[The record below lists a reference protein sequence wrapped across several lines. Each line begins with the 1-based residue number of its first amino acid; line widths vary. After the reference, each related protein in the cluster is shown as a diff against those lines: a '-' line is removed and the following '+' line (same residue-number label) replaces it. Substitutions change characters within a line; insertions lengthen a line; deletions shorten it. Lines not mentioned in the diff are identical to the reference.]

1 MVKSLW
7 AVISRSRDRG
17 VRVGLA
23 FAAAIVLGLGT
34 STFAGDGTITLKLDD
49 GPAARTPAEST
60 IQVPATKALPAPDPT
75 IGAASAVL
83 MDADTGQLLY
93 TKNPHVKRPN
103 ASTTK
108 IMTAILIIENRG
120 MNDIITASK
129 KASETPFTSLNLKP
143 GEKITVKDL
152 LTGML
157 LRSANDAAVAAA
169 EQIAGT
175 LPKFAEMMNRK
186 AAQIG
191 CTDTHF
197 VTPNGLYDPNHYS
210 SAYDLCLMAKY
221 ALKYPVFN
229 EAVNTRKYTLASRTI
244 NKKDLVVFCKSK
256 FLKDYPGADGV
267 KSGYTKQAGYCFVG
281 SATRDGWR
289 LVSAVLKSENSG
301 NDTAALMDY
310 GFDNFQPVDVARV
323 DSDRV
328 NVEVNGGSKG
338 SIEAVPARD
347 LRVVVPRTGATV
359 TKRIELK
366 EITAPV
372 AKGTPLGTLYVSVDG
387 TTVAQVELRAA
398 ENVDVSIARRAWSVV
413 RTYGLLAACL
423 AVGGR
428 FGAALTKGTRRRGRR
443 LSSILRG
450 YNHRR

>member
-7 AVISRSRDRG
+7 AVISRSRNRG

-23 FAAAIVLGLGT
+23 FAAAVVLSLGT
-34 STFAGDGTITLKLDD
+34 STFAGDGAITLKLDD

-60 IQVPATKALPAPDPT
+60 IQVPATKASPAPAPS
-75 IGAASAVL
+75 IGAAGAVL
-83 MDADTGQLLY
+83 MDADTGQVLY

-108 IMTAILIIENRG
+108 IMTAILIIENCG

-169 EQIAGT
+169 EHIAGT
-175 LPKFAEMMNRK
+175 APKFAEMMNKK
-186 AAQIG
+186 AAEIG

-221 ALKYPVFN
+221 ALKYPIFD

-244 NKKDLVVFCKSK
+244 NKKDMVVFSKSK

-267 KSGYTKQAGYCFVG
+267 KSGYTKQAGYCYVG

-328 NVEVNGGSKG
+328 KVEINGGSKG

-347 LRVVVPRTGATV
+347 LHVVVPRTGAAV

-366 EITAPV
+366 KITAPV
-372 AKGTPLGTLYVSVDG
+372 AKGTPLGILYASVDG

-398 ENVDVSIARRAWSVV
+398 ENVDVSIARKAWSVV

-428 FGAALTKGTRRRGRR
+428 FGAALTKSTRRSRRR

-450 YNHRR
+450 YNYRR